1 MDRGSLC
8 FCCVP
13 ALFQIWRLHSNCP
26 IQLHREGCYD
36 EVSLLGMIKMKRTQF
51 FAMLTLT
58 VAATAMPLE
67 TMAQVAI
74 IQDVTEFAKVLNYS
88 PIPGPQIARQ
98 ICSPTTVMRES
109 ASGSNAGGAVVGG
122 LVGALVGSRFG
133 GGHGRDAAT
142 VAGAIG
148 GAMVGGNAGSG
159 PTATTYQQCSTIYEP
174 GPPAG
179 YQVTYDY
186 KGKLLTTTTRTPPG
200 EYLRIHN
207 RVTIE

>member
-1 MDRGSLC
+1 MMYPNEHLT
-8 FCCVP
+8 
-13 ALFQIWRLHSNCP
+13 ALICMPNWLVRMRC
-26 IQLHREGCYD
+26 RCYY
-36 EVSLLGMIKMKRTQF
+36 EVSLFGMITMKRKQL
-51 FAMLTLT
+51 FAILALAV
-58 VAATAMPLE
+58 VAAAAPLE
-67 TMAQVAI
+67 ATAQTAV
-74 IQDVTEFAKVLNYS
+74 IQDATEFAKVLNYS

-98 ICSPTTVMRES
+98 ICSPVTVMQERD
-109 ASGSNAGGAVVGG
+109 SGSGTGAAVVGG

-148 GAMVGGNAGSG
+148 GAVVGENIGSG
-159 PTATTYQQCSTIYEP
+159 PTTSTHQQCSTVYEP

>member
-1 MDRGSLC
+1 
-8 FCCVP
+8 
-13 ALFQIWRLHSNCP
+13 
-26 IQLHREGCYD
+26 
-36 EVSLLGMIKMKRTQF
+36 MKRKQLLT
-51 FAMLTLT
+51 MLSLT
-58 VAATAMPLE
+58 IVAAVASFEATAQ
-67 TMAQVAI
+67 TAI
-74 IQDVTEFAKVLNYS
+74 IQDATEFAKVLNYS

-98 ICSPTTVMRES
+98 ICAPVTVMRES
-109 ASGSNAGGAVVGG
+109 DSGDRVGGSVVGG

-133 GGHGRDAAT
+133 GGHGRDAAA

-148 GAMVGGNAGSG
+148 GAVVGGNMASG
-159 PTATTYQQCSTIYEP
+159 PSTTTHQQCSMVYEP

-186 KGKLLTTTTRTPPG
+186 KGKLMTTTMRTPPG